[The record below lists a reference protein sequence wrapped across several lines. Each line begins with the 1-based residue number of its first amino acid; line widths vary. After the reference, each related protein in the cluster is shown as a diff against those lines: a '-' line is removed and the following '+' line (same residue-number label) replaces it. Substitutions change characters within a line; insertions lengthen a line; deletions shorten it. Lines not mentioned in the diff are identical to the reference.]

1 MKIRQL
7 AKIFGNRNASAASL
21 GMAPWQMDRAKRDL
35 AGWTEDGLALVIQ
48 RLADAD
54 AAAKGAERDPVFT
67 LEKLVALISR
77 RGIL

>member
-1 MKIRQL
+1 
-7 AKIFGNRNASAASL
+7 
-21 GMAPWQMDRAKRDL
+21 MDRAKRDL

-67 LEKLVALISR
+67 LEKLVTLISR